1 VKLTLGSTGI
11 RVAGLTLFLAV
22 GCAKSEN
29 ESLQALIRRSET
41 KPADV
46 HPLAGKVTIDG
57 QTPPFVFPQRLIVML
72 YDPAKPN
79 LPPAKRP
86 CRQVS
91 ADGEFAFGTFTKEDG
106 LPAGKFIATFA
117 VLEFTTRGLQGPDQ
131 LKNLYNDPDKNALL
145 PEFNIDH
152 EGPGKKDYH
161 FELKL
166 SGQEANGSPGPNAL
180 TQLVPLTK

>member
-1 VKLTLGSTGI
+1 MSRWNVAALALLLT
-11 RVAGLTLFLAV
+11 V

-29 ESLQALIRRSET
+29 ESLQALIRKSET

-57 QTPPFVFPQRLIVML
+57 QTPPYAWPQKLIVML
-72 YDPAKPN
+72 YDPRKPN

-91 ADGEFAFGTFTKEDG
+91 ADGEFAFGTFTTDDG
-106 LPAGKFIATFA
+106 LPAGKFIVTFA

-131 LKNLYNDPDKNALL
+131 LKNLYNDPDKNALVT
-145 PEFNIDH
+145 EFNIEH
-152 EGPGKKDYH
+152 EAPGKKDYH
-161 FELKL
+161 FDLKL
-166 SGQEANGSPGPNAL
+166 SGQEANGAPGPNSL